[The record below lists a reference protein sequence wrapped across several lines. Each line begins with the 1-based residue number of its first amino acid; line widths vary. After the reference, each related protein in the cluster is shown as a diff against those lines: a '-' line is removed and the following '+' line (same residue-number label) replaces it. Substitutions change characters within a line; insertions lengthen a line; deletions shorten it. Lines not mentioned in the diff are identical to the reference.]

1 MGLGRIARK
10 YQHLKGGQK
19 SEKKCQRN
27 KSSEVM
33 EVHGKVKFKECVAG
47 SVRFSPHRDVKVHR
61 RRHSVVSCACQSV
74 VLGSESLGLK
84 REGK

>member
-33 EVHGKVKFKECVAG
+33 EVHSKVKFKECVAG

-61 RRHSVVSCACQSV
+61 RRHSVSLAVPVSV